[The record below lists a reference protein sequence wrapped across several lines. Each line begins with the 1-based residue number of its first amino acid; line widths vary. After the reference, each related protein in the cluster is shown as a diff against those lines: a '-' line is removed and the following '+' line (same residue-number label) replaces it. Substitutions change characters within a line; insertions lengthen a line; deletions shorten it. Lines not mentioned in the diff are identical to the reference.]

1 MMSGELVYFL
11 APLVHPYCTDSDD
24 LWITGLLSRLSSFPC
39 NVQTVMMSGELVY
52 FLAPL
57 VTRTVQTMMM
67 SGELAYFVAPP
78 VHPYCTD
85 NDDVWRTGLL
95 PCSSSTPVLYRL

>member
-57 VTRTVQTMMM
+57 V
-67 SGELAYFVAPP
+67 
-78 VHPYCTD
+78 HPYCTD
-85 NDDVWRTGLL
+85 YDDVWRTGLL
-95 PCSSSTPVLYRL
+95 RRSSSTPVLYRQ